1 MLCVWPIRPRHHGGS
16 TPAVISADRAAT
28 DRGVL
33 ASFAVTCVRRPLA
46 LDRRFRPVAALGGSR
61 PRWVDRVRSSHCH
74 HSPFCTRQRPS
85 TPATRSRSSTSSA
98 TPATSRRC
106 APCSPSTRCASS
118 PRSTRRPAA
127 STSTSPVT
135 RTYPPSIRR
144 TRTSDCP
151 ATPAST
157 SSRSGATSSHPAH
170 LVHCPA
176 HRCARA
182 PQRVVGRA
190 GCPGVGA
197 LNKIV
202 AVVPGPDHGME
213 PTRGGPGG

>member
-1 MLCVWPIRPRHHGGS
+1 MRWPVRPRHHGGS
-16 TPAVISADRAAT
+16 TPAGISADRAAT

-33 ASFAVTCVRRPLA
+33 HRSPLRLCAAHWRCGTADFDQSRLWVGRDPDGSIVFDPVIVITLRSVGEQGAHLLDVAGVA
-46 LDRRFRPVAALGGSR
+46 LD
-61 PRWVDRVRSSHCH
+61 VDDRSG
-74 HSPFCTRQRPS
+74 
-85 TPATRSRSSTSSA
+85 
-98 TPATSRRC
+98 
-106 APCSPSTRCASS
+106 
-118 PRSTRRPAA
+118 
-127 STSTSPVT
+127 SPVLT
-135 RTYPPSIRR
+135 VADVYTYPPSIRR